1 MVLYLI
7 CAIIHKEGNEFYRE
21 TFCQWGGGKG
31 FTMPYKVLIADDE
44 PIMRKAMQTLI
55 DWDSLECELSYVAAT
70 GQEVLEQLR
79 TNSYDILILDI
90 QMPGANGLDIAR
102 YVMEKKLSSKIIL
115 LTAYADFS
123 YAQSAIKYNVVDYVV
138 KSGAFEGLVAAI
150 KTARTQLQ
158 EEKGTSFDESKELQK
173 ESFFKSVFD
182 GFGFQ
187 EELLVQTARKLGLD
201 LFEGWVVVVISFHL
215 RKDKERD
222 YIDRSLRNFLKTVF
236 EGQMVFST
244 ALKEN
249 ILVAVLSAKTEEE
262 QKNLHSKYLQIVE
275 MMDNFMKMQV
285 FVGIS
290 ERCANITQLK
300 KAYDE
305 AAYAMEEGLFY
316 ETSKINYY
324 QGVKRE
330 KKKYLEEA
338 DKYLKKVKQ
347 SIRKGN
353 RKSALEY
360 FDSMVTCLQENNS
373 TVDVMLDFGIE
384 IKSHCEKVLLEYDRT
399 LFDILPL
406 EKDASKLI
414 YACRHVHEYVRLIR
428 NIITATADHMECVLT
443 KKNILIYE
451 AEKYIEENYDKY
463 ITVSEVARNVGVSLS
478 YLSRIYKEQTGKNL
492 IQSINE
498 RKLEKA
504 QEYLQQTDMKI
515 YEIADALGF
524 ENVTYFSSFFKKHTG
539 VSPKEYSEQ
548 KRTAAT

>member
-1 MVLYLI
+1 
-7 CAIIHKEGNEFYRE
+7 
-21 TFCQWGGGKG
+21 
-31 FTMPYKVLIADDE
+31 MPYRVMIADDE

-55 DWDSLECELSYVAAT
+55 DWSSLECELSYVAAT

-79 TNSYDILILDI
+79 TDMYDILILDI

-102 YVMEKKLSSKIIL
+102 YVMEKKLSAKIIL

-150 KTARTQLQ
+150 NTARAQLQ
-158 EEKGTSFDESKELQK
+158 AEESTSSDDSRELQK
-173 ESFFKSVFD
+173 ENFFKSVFD
-182 GFGFQ
+182 GSGFQ
-187 EELLVQTARKLGLD
+187 DELLIQTARKLELD
-201 LFEGWVVVVISFHL
+201 LFEGWLVVVIRFHL
-215 RKDKERD
+215 QTDKERD
-222 YIDRSLRNFLKTVF
+222 YIDRSLRNFLKIVF
-236 EGQMVFST
+236 ERQMVFST

-249 ILVAVLSAKTEEE
+249 MLVAVLSVKTEEE
-262 QKNLHSKYLQIVE
+262 QKNLHQKYLQIVE

-290 ERCANITQLK
+290 EKYTDITQLK

-305 AAYAMEEGLFY
+305 AAYAMEEGFFY

-338 DKYLKKVKQ
+338 DKYLNEVKH

-353 RKSALEY
+353 KNAALDY

-373 TVDVMLDFGIE
+373 TVDVMFDFGIE
-384 IKSHCEKVLLEYDRT
+384 IKSHCEKVLLESDRT

-414 YACRHVHEYVRLIR
+414 YACRHIYEYVKLIR
-428 NIITATADHMECVLT
+428 DIITATADHMELALT
-443 KKNILIYE
+443 KKNVLIYE
-451 AEKYIEENYDKY
+451 AEKYIEENYDQN
-463 ITVSEVARNVGVSLS
+463 ITASEVARSVGVSLS

-498 RKLEKA
+498 KKLEKA

-548 KRTAAT
+548 KKELL